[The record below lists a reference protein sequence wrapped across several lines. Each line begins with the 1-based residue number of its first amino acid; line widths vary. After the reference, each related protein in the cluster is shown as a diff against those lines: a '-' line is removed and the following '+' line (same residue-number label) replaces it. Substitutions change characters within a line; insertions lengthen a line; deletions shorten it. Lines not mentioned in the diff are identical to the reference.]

1 MNQFVFFIA
10 LGFAA
15 LTVFAWCLAWTRAW
29 WHAREYQEIP
39 RLEKSSSEQTAD
51 LWPSL
56 SLIIP
61 ACNEERSIEAAARSL
76 LEQTYPNLELIFVND
91 RSTDQTGDIIQRLA
105 EEDSR
110 VTVLHIETLPDGWL
124 GKVHALH
131 RATEVARGD
140 WLLYTDADVSFQ
152 PGALQEIVQFAET
165 EGVDHL
171 AGLPR
176 MRPAG
181 VWVGIAIAA
190 FYTTSMFFISS
201 RRVADPDDPLA
212 VGVGALNLVRRS
224 ALDQTPGFEWLK
236 METIDDMGLGLM
248 VQQHGGRGLVARAG
262 EQLSLTWYQNVSE
275 MARGLEKNTPGLTG
289 YSRLRSLGLLSI
301 LPLFLIGFA
310 CTFLF
315 PWPVCLAAWLV
326 IATCPLL
333 CMASFSRQTSLA
345 RYTFACFPLGL
356 ILLWLIF
363 VRALWLLSVRGHVQW
378 RGTQYPI
385 AALKTGQR
393 MEFPVA
399 WPGSRPG
406 ATPDSPP
413 TSDL

>member
-39 RLEKSSSEQTAD
+39 RLEKSSSEPTVE
-51 LWPSL
+51 LWPTL

-76 LEQTYPNLELIFVND
+76 LEQRYPNLELIFVND

-201 RRVADPDDPLA
+201 RRVADPDDPLMMDIA
-212 VGVGALNLVRRS
+212 GFDASSPQILAAFLEGAL
-224 ALDQTPGFEWLK
+224 
-236 METIDDMGLGLM
+236 
-248 VQQHGGRGLVARAG
+248 
-262 EQLSLTWYQNVSE
+262 
-275 MARGLEKNTPGLTG
+275 
-289 YSRLRSLGLLSI
+289 
-301 LPLFLIGFA
+301 
-310 CTFLF
+310 
-315 PWPVCLAAWLV
+315 
-326 IATCPLL
+326 
-333 CMASFSRQTSLA
+333 
-345 RYTFACFPLGL
+345 
-356 ILLWLIF
+356 
-363 VRALWLLSVRGHVQW
+363 
-378 RGTQYPI
+378 
-385 AALKTGQR
+385 
-393 MEFPVA
+393 
-399 WPGSRPG
+399 
-406 ATPDSPP
+406 
-413 TSDL
+413 